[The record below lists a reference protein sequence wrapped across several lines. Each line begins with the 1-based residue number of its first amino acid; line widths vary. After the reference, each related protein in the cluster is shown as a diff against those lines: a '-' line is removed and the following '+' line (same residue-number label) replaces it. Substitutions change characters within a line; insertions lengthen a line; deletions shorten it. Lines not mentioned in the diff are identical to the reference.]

1 MAGYTGAPGP
11 SEVSQWQSQ
20 IVKPG
25 AVVSQTTNPSAPGAS
40 PAAIELYNMAPAAR
54 KQLAIA
60 LKNAGYR
67 VPTTG
72 AYSDSLLSAF
82 SKASL
87 AAQTQAQML
96 GMPYNSTMFSTYLA
110 QETQARAATGAGGAG
125 GPKSGKNIQTR
136 ISTETDAKALINAV
150 IRDQLGRDAS
160 KEEIA
165 KYTTALQTAQ
175 KNAPVT
181 TTYTTKG
188 GVTTSKTTGGINEQQ
203 YLLDKI
209 SGGDEAKANRALGF
223 YETFMNALGRG

>member
-1 MAGYTGAPGP
+1 MAGYTGALGP

-25 AVVSQTTNPSAPGAS
+25 AVVSQTTNPSAVGAS

-54 KQLAIA
+54 KQLALA
-60 LKNAGYR
+60 LKNAGYK

-72 AYSDSLLSAF
+72 AYSQSLLAAF

-96 GMPYNSTMFSTYLA
+96 GMPYNSNMFSTYLT
-110 QETQARAATGAGGAG
+110 QETQARAALGDGGS
-125 GPKSGKNIQTR
+125 KSGKNIQAR
-136 ISTETDAKALINAV
+136 ISTETEAKALINAV

-165 KYTTALQTAQ
+165 KYTTALQKAQ
-175 KNAPVT
+175 AKSPVT

-188 GVTTSKTTGGINEQQ
+188 GVTTSQTTGGINEQQ
-203 YLLDKI
+203 YLLDKV
-209 SGGDEAKANRALGF
+209 SSGDEAKANKVLGF